1 MPRNPK
7 IPANYQTVMPYL
19 ILVNAAK
26 FMAFAQM
33 VFDAKE
39 TYKVMR
45 DENIIMHAEIMIG
58 DCTIM
63 IADATDKYTTRSAGM
78 FIYVDNADDRYKKAI
93 DAGAAVITSI
103 SDQPYGRSGGVRDP
117 FGNEWWITSII

>member
-1 MPRNPK
+1 MPRDPK

-19 ILVNAAK
+19 ILENAAK
-26 FMAFAQM
+26 FLAFVQL

-58 DCTIM
+58 ESTIM
-63 IADATDKYTTRSAGM
+63 FADATDKYTARSAGM
-78 FIYVDNADDRYKKAI
+78 FIYVDNADERYKKAVA
-93 DAGAAVITSI
+93 AGASVITAVSN
-103 SDQPYGRSGGVRDP
+103 QPYGRSGGVKDP